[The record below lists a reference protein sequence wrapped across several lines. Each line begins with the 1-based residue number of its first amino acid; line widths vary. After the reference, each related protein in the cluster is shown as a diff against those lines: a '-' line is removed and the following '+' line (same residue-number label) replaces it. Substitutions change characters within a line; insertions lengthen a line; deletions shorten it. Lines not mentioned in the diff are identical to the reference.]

1 MAKVMM
7 IASGKGGTGK
17 STVAVF
23 MATELALD
31 GNRTLLIELDAGLR
45 SVDVISGTGRQA
57 VYDIS
62 DVLKGRCEPQKAI
75 LTSPHTD
82 KLHIIAAPYK
92 SSDTDF
98 TGFKQMTDSLYED
111 YDYILIDTA
120 AGLGNAFYAACE
132 AATLGIIVATAD
144 VISVRDG
151 RLVSDE
157 MYDAGLRDIRLIIN
171 KFSRDTFKYS
181 GFEDLDRIIDG
192 VCARLLGVIPASAA
206 ISKCAINGSLL
217 APLSPERQIFRA
229 ICRRIQG
236 QDVQVI
242 I

>member
-120 AGLGNAFYAACE
+120 AGLANAFYAACGPDQTC
-132 AATLGIIVATAD
+132 AAKWTSLHRR
-144 VISVRDG
+144 VRRIPVSSGGAGRGGRYVLSDG
-151 RLVSDE
+151 RFSERKKLSDRRSQAVWLCE
-157 MYDAGLRDIRLIIN
+157 PHRKRGQ
-171 KFSRDTFKYS
+171 
-181 GFEDLDRIIDG
+181 
-192 VCARLLGVIPASAA
+192 PA
-206 ISKCAINGSLL
+206 L
-217 APLSPERQIFRA
+217 
-229 ICRRIQG
+229 
-236 QDVQVI
+236 
-242 I
+242 